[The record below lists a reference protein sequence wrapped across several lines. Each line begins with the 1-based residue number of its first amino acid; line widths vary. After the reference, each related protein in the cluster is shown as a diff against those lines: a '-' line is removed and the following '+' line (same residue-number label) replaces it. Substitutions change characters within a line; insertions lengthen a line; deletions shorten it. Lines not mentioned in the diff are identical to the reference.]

1 MASFNYFESVW
12 LGLHDLSLE
21 QRFKWIS
28 GKCVVSFTTSKVL
41 YFNIHLNKHAVASVL
56 IFKKNLVKT
65 Q

>member
-41 YFNIHLNKHAVASVL
+41 YYNIHLNKHAVA
-56 IFKKNLVKT
+56 T
-65 Q
+65 R